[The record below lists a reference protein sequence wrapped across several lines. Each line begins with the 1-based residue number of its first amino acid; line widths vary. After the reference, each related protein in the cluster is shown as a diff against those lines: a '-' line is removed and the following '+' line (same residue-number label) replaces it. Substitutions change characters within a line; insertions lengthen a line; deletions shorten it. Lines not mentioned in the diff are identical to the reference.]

1 MASPCTSCAPTRA
14 AGGVVAQRIRFDGE
28 LKAVRDEYFVAGT
41 EMTEVR
47 VAAAPPRARIAY
59 PGDGTIVALDPDIP
73 AARQRIALRAS
84 GAGAGSVWRIDG
96 HPVGGADEVTL
107 LMPVSGRHRLALVD
121 AGGRELDA
129 VRFEVRGAPYA
140 GRVR

>member
-1 MASPCTSCAPTRA
+1 M
-14 AGGVVAQRIRFDGE
+14 QFDGE
-28 LKAVRDEYFVAGT
+28 LEAARDEYFVAGAET
-41 EMTEVR
+41 TEVR

-84 GAGAGSVWRIDG
+84 GAGAGGSWRIDG
-96 HPVGGADEVTL
+96 RPAGEADEVTL
-107 LMPVSGRHRLALVD
+107 WMPMPGRHRLALVD
-121 AGGRELDA
+121 ASGRELDA